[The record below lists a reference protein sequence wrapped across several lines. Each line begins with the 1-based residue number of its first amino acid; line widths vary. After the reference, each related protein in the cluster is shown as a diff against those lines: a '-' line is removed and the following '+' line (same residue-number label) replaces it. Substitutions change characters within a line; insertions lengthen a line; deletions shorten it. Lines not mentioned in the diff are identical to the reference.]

1 MAIRG
6 MCGSIIHGDSLTRK
20 AKEVYFIRND
30 SADFLGFSE
39 VIRMKHCKEL
49 EHELGISFEGGNHA
63 EEKHK

>member
-1 MAIRG
+1 M
-6 MCGSIIHGDSLTRK
+6 LTNETINK
-20 AKEVYFIRND
+20 LLGITESYQAPQVYFIRND